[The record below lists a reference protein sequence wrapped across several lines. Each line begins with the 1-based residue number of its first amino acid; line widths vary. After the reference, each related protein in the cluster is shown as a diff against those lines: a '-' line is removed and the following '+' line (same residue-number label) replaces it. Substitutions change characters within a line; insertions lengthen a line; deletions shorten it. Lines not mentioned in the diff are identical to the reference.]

1 MHAAWGVQLPVLLLL
16 LGSLIPLGTGD
27 EADFSDHIT
36 CYECEG
42 QLGNSTCSTPG
53 VDIDKV
59 LNQVSCVRGGCLKWA
74 YYKNSQL
81 QLVRTCSLR
90 VNMSI
95 YLHSACRQE
104 RRGNG
109 FICICPNDLCN
120 SAAMT
125 TALPAAAL
133 AAQLLL
139 LLLLEKLF

>member
-1 MHAAWGVQLPVLLLL
+1 METEHCTQPGAFNCQFLLLL
-16 LGSLIPLGTGD
+16 LGSLIPLATGD

-104 RRGNG
+104 RERQRVH
-109 FICICPNDLCN
+109 LHL
-120 SAAMT
+120 S
-125 TALPAAAL
+125 
-133 AAQLLL
+133 Q
-139 LLLLEKLF
+139 